1 MPNTS
6 PTTSPS
12 EVSDQDRRKLTTA
25 ASLGN
30 FVEWYDYG
38 IYGYFAAVLAV
49 LFFPDSD
56 TALLNTFAIF
66 GVAFL
71 FRPVGALI
79 AGYLGDKYGRKTMLY
94 VLILLIS
101 LSTAAM
107 GLLPT
112 HATLGTWAAV
122 LLVALRILQGLSAG
136 GEYSGAA
143 SYVAE
148 FAPDSSRGRSCSW
161 VEMGGLS
168 GFLFGSV
175 LATAMSRLLTEE
187 VLQGWA
193 WRIPFFL
200 ALPLGIIGFYIRRQL
215 DESPRYRALE
225 ERGHTSPSPLRETLR
240 NGDNLR
246 QLSRFIGVTVVQFT
260 AYYLFLTY
268 TPNYMIAHLDIRPTT
283 AYTASTVALAVAII
297 LQPVMGSLSDR
308 IGRKPVMMG
317 SCVAIFVL
325 VLPAYA
331 LMGLGGALPAVIG
344 QCILMVSLSGYLG
357 AQSATLAEVF
367 PTKLRVTGFALGYSV
382 SAAVFGGSASYV
394 AELLVTRTGNPLAPA
409 FYVMAAAATS
419 FLFFIRLPETAGTS
433 LKDA

>member
-1 MPNTS
+1 MTRR
-6 PTTSPS
+6 
-12 EVSDQDRRKLTTA
+12 DRRKLTTA

-71 FRPVGALI
+71 FRPLGALV
-79 AGYLGDKYGRKTMLY
+79 AGYLGDKYGRKQMLY

-101 LSTAAM
+101 LATA
-107 GLLPT
+107 GIGTLPT
-112 HATLGTWAAV
+112 HTTLGAGAAM

-148 FAPDSSRGRSCSW
+148 FAPDRSRGFSCSW

-175 LATAMSRLLTEE
+175 LATTMSRILTEE
-187 VLQGWA
+187 VLHGWA

-200 ALPLGIIGFYIRRQL
+200 ALPLGLIGYYIRRRL
-215 DESPRYRALE
+215 DESPRYLALE
-225 ERGHTSPSPLRETLR
+225 ESGHKSSSPLRDTVR
-240 NGDNLR
+240 DAGARR
-246 QLSRFIGVTVVQFT
+246 QLGRFMGLTVVQFT
-260 AYYLFLTY
+260 SYYVFLTY
-268 TPNYMIAHLDIRPTT
+268 TPNYMIAHLDIAPTT
-283 AYTASTVALAVAII
+283 AYTASTIALAIAII
-297 LQPVMGSLSDR
+297 LQPVMGTLSDR
-308 IGRKPVMMG
+308 VGRKPVMMG
-317 SCVAIFVL
+317 SCVAIFL
-325 VLPAYA
+325 FVLPAYM
-331 LMGLGGALPAVIG
+331 LMGQAGIISAIAA
-344 QCILMVSLSGYLG
+344 QCILMICLSGYLG

-367 PTKLRVTGFALGYSV
+367 PTRLRVTGFAIGYSL
-382 SAAVFGGSASYV
+382 SAAIFGGSASYV
-394 AELLVTRTGNPLAPA
+394 AELLVTKTDNPLSPA
-409 FYVMAAAATS
+409 LYVMTAAATS
-419 FLFFIRLPETAGTS
+419 FFFFVKLPETAGIS